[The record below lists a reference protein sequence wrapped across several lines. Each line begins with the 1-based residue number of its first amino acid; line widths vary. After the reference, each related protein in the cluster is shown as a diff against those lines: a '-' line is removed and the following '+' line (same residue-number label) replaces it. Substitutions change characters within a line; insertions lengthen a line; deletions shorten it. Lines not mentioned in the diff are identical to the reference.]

1 MRHRTRLNDIKK
13 RKKRAGLSLLAK
25 KRIIGISTMIL
36 AGLLMAVPFFSRAA
50 DIVTLDAGGLC
61 GATSSDQVLWMI
73 RHPDDDTENK
83 NLELIIYGNGA
94 MKDYSVSAGKIVDT
108 DGQQRPWQDY
118 MDGIKIVTVEVGV
131 THVGDYAFSV
141 SEFREGTE
149 RTVIDV
155 VEVGASNDYPTTIGE
170 GAFWGSKVK
179 TLFFSPH
186 VTEISDYAFYK
197 SDALETITFGAN
209 DPTHNTTQLES
220 IGDNAFAECPKLTSI
235 TGDSNRPIPEGIKT
249 IGNGAFYND
258 SALTTITI
266 PNSVTSIGRV
276 PSSTESLANIQGAF
290 ENCSKLESVTFYTG
304 AVSESS
310 LETIGAKAFKG
321 TALKGALN
329 LPQKTASDMNK
340 LTAIGEEAFH
350 GLSGLTGTLS
360 VPDTVTNI
368 GAGAFA
374 LCSGFTGS
382 LSLPPLL
389 LAIDTRTF
397 SGCSGLSGTLS
408 IPEGI
413 KTIGDYAFLDCDG
426 IENIIFKGKP
436 TSIGTA
442 AFEQTTNNAP
452 RITFS
457 GDAPDSVIAAG
468 DPTGSFD
475 EEDIIIYPSGNESFE
490 KDINKEE
497 NGIFRWHGY
506 RVKAIDTQGD
516 PVFPDFVPTKEEG
529 VSDPTAFTSTKPV
542 SSNVCPDEG
551 KGFRLLIKPFDETVD
566 PIRAALDAGTNP
578 PSTNALYQAYDISL
592 YDYRS
597 YYDGSTSPER
607 KQIKEFVGDITVTMS
622 LPTEIVAAIAQD
634 TAAGR
639 LDNLSDRLSLYTE
652 NTGASPIQKL
662 SFTDEGVVNNS
673 RLISFTATHFSE
685 FSLVYEPYVEKAF
698 YVVDLRDDQHGDGK
712 SRLFRGTGEGAPKR
726 ETFDVIY
733 GTSEADAEP
742 QNKATNPMNGY
753 FLEIRP
759 DEGEDI
765 REAAWRDDGKGL
777 QLAEKD
783 WLLAPCDIRLFYD
796 DGTGTEGAITE
807 KKTDFGTINIQL
819 PIPPEMTETDRI
831 ELLTLSYE
839 GKLERGT
846 ERNGAFRVATRT
858 DGNAS
863 QLFAYFE
870 ATHFSEYALYYVLD
884 SAASDTST
892 TASTSSTEATTATG
906 ATTSSA
912 AGGTTA
918 TGATTSNAAAAGS
931 TATGANTAS
940 TATTAT
946 TSSTLASGASVAAS
960 TGGSGAT
967 NRAGATTPVA
977 VTTGSSGSASG
988 SDMPTTGD
996 SDFYRMTLSMALML
1010 FGAYELISTI
1020 RIRKKGNR

>member
-1 MRHRTRLNDIKK
+1 MKDFVLNNGTVRDPDN
-13 RKKRAGLSLLAK
+13 
-25 KRIIGISTMIL
+25 STTGDRPWEDYME
-36 AGLLMAVPFFSRAA
+36 
-50 DIVTLDAGGLC
+50 DIVE
-61 GATSSDQVLWMI
+61 I
-73 RHPDDDTENK
+73 R
-83 NLELIIYGNGA
+83 
-94 MKDYSVSAGKIVDT
+94 V
-108 DGQQRPWQDY
+108 QDH
-118 MDGIKIVTVEVGV
+118 VTYI
-131 THVGDYAFSV
+131 GDYAFAPS
-141 SEFREGTE
+141 SYIDSSAKTE
-149 RTVIDV
+149 IKTVFIEDATGEDPDRTQ
-155 VEVGASNDYPTTIGE
+155 TIGT
-170 GAFWGSKVK
+170 GAFAASKITSLNLPASIFQIEAQAFCRSSELTSLQFGV
-179 TLFFSPH
+179 
-186 VTEISDYAFYK
+186 ISDNNRYR
-197 SDALETITFGAN
+197 
-209 DPTHNTTQLES
+209 PS
-220 IGDNAFAECPKLTSI
+220 IREIGEDAFADCVKLERVYAIEGS
-235 TGDSNRPIPEGIKT
+235 SEKLHIPSGPDI
-249 IGNGAFYND
+249 IGAGAFYNTAIKQITLPD
-258 SALTTITI
+258 SLV
-266 PNSVTSIGRV
+266 SVGRV
-276 PSSTESLANIQGAF
+276 LSTGESLEDVHGAF
-290 ENCSKLESVTFYTG
+290 ENCSKLE
-304 AVSESS
+304 AVQ
-310 LETIGAKAFKG
+310 LFNGTAGDTYLTTIGANTFKG
-321 TALKGALN
+321 ATALKAMPE
-329 LPQKTASDMNK
+329 LPTQQLAT
-340 LTAIGEEAFH
+340 IGEAAFY
-350 GLSGLTGTLS
+350 GLDKMTGTLSIPSTVTEIGARAFWGCSGLTGTL
-360 VPDTVTNI
+360 T
-368 GAGAFA
+368 
-374 LCSGFTGS
+374 
-382 LSLPPLL
+382 LPNTLTK
-389 LAIDTRTF
+389 IKEGTF
-397 SGCSGLSGTLS
+397 SGCSGLTGTLT
-408 IPEGI
+408 IPGGVNEI
-413 KTIGDYAFLDCDG
+413 EADAFLGCDG
-426 IENIIFKGKP
+426 VTGVTFTGVPQFIGARAFKQSDGQNTAPEIYFAAAAGVP
-436 TSIGTA
+436 TTAVEAGTA
-442 AFEQTTNNAP
+442 
-452 RITFS
+452 S
-457 GDAPDSVIAAG
+457 H
-468 DPTGSFD
+468 SFD
-475 EEDIIIYPSGNESFE
+475 PEDIIVYPEGNTDFE
-490 KDINKEE
+490 DALTDAADGTK
-497 NGIFRWHGY
+497 RWKGY
-506 RVKAIDTQGD
+506 RVKKVDSSLQ
-516 PVFPDFVPTKEEG
+516 PVYPDFLAMVATGETEPKTF
-529 VSDPTAFTSTKPV
+529 SATTANTVDATFP
-542 SSNVCPDEG
+542 NG
-551 KGFRLLIKPFDETVD
+551 GRGFRLIIKSFAETDD
-566 PIRAALDAGTNP
+566 PVKSALDASANP
-578 PSTNALYQAYDISL
+578 PSANAIYVPYDISL
-592 YDYRS
+592 YDYRA
-597 YYDGSTSPER
+597 YYDGTQSPTPV
-607 KQIKEFVGDITVTMS
+607 KETRYIGDITVTMS
-622 LPTEIVAAIAQD
+622 LPSEIVAAIAQD

-819 PIPPEMTETDRI
+819 PIPSEMTETDRI

-892 TASTSSTEATTATG
+892 TASTSSSEATTATG

-918 TGATTSNAAAAGS
+918 TGAGTSNAAAAGS